1 MRMVAIV
8 TFVLAGLVSHLSAQ
22 STAQQVASAFTKH
35 KDVVKEKNGVRMEK
49 YKDVHSEPT
58 LRQRVQDYAG
68 VYEVP
73 DMGYRITIQVGTDG
87 TISAYRDNS
96 KLENAR
102 IDGAV
107 LTAKGFE
114 GVFLTRT
121 DRDSPSDPG
130 TVMYG
135 LGVVLRTPIEFNGNT
150 YDKLFYQLK
159 Q

>member
-1 MRMVAIV
+1 
-8 TFVLAGLVSHLSAQ
+8 
-22 STAQQVASAFTKH
+22 
-35 KDVVKEKNGVRMEK
+35 
-49 YKDVHSEPT
+49 
-58 LRQRVQDYAG
+58 
-68 VYEVP
+68 
-73 DMGYRITIQVGTDG
+73 MGYRITIQVGTDG